1 VRLPKVRERLPV
13 RSRAA
18 SEQAARV
25 SQGASLSLTGVTKRY
40 ADQVAVDDVSLE
52 IHAGEFVTLLG
63 PSGSGKT
70 TTLNLI
76 AGFIELDEGEIL
88 LDGRPVSKLP
98 AHKRNVGMVF
108 QNYALFPHMTAVE
121 NIAFPLKQRR
131 VPRAEVK
138 ARVDR
143 ALELVRLGQFATRY
157 PKQLS
162 GGQQQRVA
170 LARAIVFNPRALL
183 MDEPLGALDR
193 KLREA
198 LQLEIKRIH
207 AEVGITFLYVTHDQE
222 EALVMSDRIAIF
234 NEGRIVQVGTALEL
248 YERPVDLFVADFVG
262 ESNLFRGVLVK
273 QDSGIW
279 LENGSVRFRLA
290 DVHGAQDEQVTVLVR
305 PERVRLFPSEG
316 SSPSDWNELAA
327 AVEDVIY
334 LGNTKKYSV
343 RLNEGE
349 QRLVARAQVSGE
361 ERSFDTGERVRV
373 GWPPSDAVVLGRA
386 ERAVDS

>member
-1 VRLPKVRERLPV
+1 VKLPNLRERALRQPSKVRD
-13 RSRAA
+13 AA
-18 SEQAARV
+18 AAA
-25 SQGASLSLTGVTKRY
+25 SQGASLTLVGVSKHY
-40 ADQVAVDDVSLE
+40 ADQVAVDNVSLE

-76 AGFIELDEGEIL
+76 AGFIDLDSGEIL
-88 LDGRPVSKLP
+88 LDGRPLSKLP

-121 NIAFPLKQRR
+121 NVAFPLKQRR
-131 VPRAEVK
+131 LPRAEIRE
-138 ARVDR
+138 RVEQ
-143 ALELVRLGQFATRY
+143 ALDLVHLGQFAERY

-207 AEVGITFLYVTHDQE
+207 AEIGITFLYVTHDQD

-234 NEGRIVQVGTALEL
+234 NEGHIVQVGTALEL
-248 YERPVDLFVADFVG
+248 YERPVNLFVADFVG
-262 ESNLFRGVLVK
+262 ESNLFRGNLVK
-273 QDSGIW
+273 ENSGVW
-279 LENGSVRFRLA
+279 LENGRLRFRLD
-290 DVHGAQDEQVTVLVR
+290 DVDAAIDEEVTVLIR
-305 PERVRLFPSEG
+305 PERMRLFPPEEV
-316 SSPSDWNELAA
+316 PQPDWNELAA
-327 AVEDVIY
+327 LVEDVIY
-334 LGNTKKYSV
+334 LGNTRKYSV
-343 RLNEGE
+343 RLDNAE
-349 QRLVARAQVSGE
+349 QRLLARVQVGAE
-361 ERSFDTGERVRV
+361 ERSFEAGERVRV
-373 GWPPSDAVVLGRA
+373 RWLPTDTVILGQA
-386 ERAVDS
+386 GGEKEV